1 MKRRITGREAVVL
14 AVLVTACTKQ
24 NQPAADAPPPIG
36 GVRDLPQIEEYTWMW
51 VGTVD
56 PVQVLK
62 PETPQSYTLELREGR
77 ASGKADCNRLSGSYT
92 KGDRSL
98 TFGPLAMTRA
108 MCPPG
113 SLGDKYAGY
122 FQWIRTWFVRGDTL
136 YMDMMADGG
145 TLRFVRAPAA
155 AP

>member
-1 MKRRITGREAVVL
+1 MVRWVGWPPVVAF
-14 AVLVTACTKQ
+14 AVLVAACTKQ
-24 NQPAADAPPPIG
+24 GPPAADAPPPIG

-56 PVQVLK
+56 PVQTVK
-62 PETPQSYTLELREGR
+62 PDVPQNYTLELREGR
-77 ASGKADCNRLSGSYT
+77 ASGSADCNRMSGSYT

-122 FQWIRTWFVRGDTL
+122 FQWIRSWFVRGDTL

-145 TLRFVRAPAA
+145 TLRFVRLPATAP
-155 AP
+155 